1 MILVTN
7 KEFDRTG
14 RASSMAY
21 CEGGHMKPC
30 NFHRVDLI
38 EGLWRTL
45 YNHCGKA
52 FVFAN
57 LIPAEW
63 TGWRINEV

>member
-1 MILVTN
+1 
-7 KEFDRTG
+7 
-14 RASSMAY
+14 
-21 CEGGHMKPC
+21 MKPC

-38 EGLWRTL
+38 EGLWHTL
-45 YNHCGKA
+45 YSYCGEA